1 METLKGKP
9 VAEEIEQRVMR
20 QISSLR
26 RKPHLKIL
34 LNPEDDASKGY
45 VRSLSKTG
53 DRIGIRITVEDLPSD
68 PKTCR
73 KRIEELNKD
82 DDTDAVL
89 ITRPL
94 PANLKEDEV
103 LPFLDP
109 EKDADALH
117 PLCLGKLFS
126 GEERLVPNTAKAI
139 VRMLEF
145 YQIPL
150 QGKKALVVGRSLS
163 VGKPVA
169 MMLLNRHAT
178 VTIAHSKTKN
188 LDAELKGYDIVIGAV
203 GKMHLLKGSCMKE
216 GAVAIDAGIHYTE
229 NGIYG
234 DILPD
239 EKLAF
244 LSGVPGGVGPITT
257 ACLMEN
263 VLLCYLEHH
272 HDFQ

>member
-1 METLKGKP
+1 MEILSGKP
-9 VAEEIEQRVMR
+9 VAEAIEKSIAR
-20 QISSLR
+20 QILTLP

-34 LNPEDDASKGY
+34 LNPEDDSSKGY
-45 VRSLSKTG
+45 VRSLLKTG
-53 DRIGIRITVEDLPSD
+53 DRIGMRITVEDLSSD
-68 PKTCR
+68 FKSCR
-73 KRIEELNKD
+73 ERIGELNRD
-82 DDTDAVL
+82 PDTDAVL

-94 PANLKEDEV
+94 PGNLKEDEI
-103 LPFLDP
+103 LSCLDP
-109 EKDADALH
+109 TKDADALN
-117 PLCLGKLFS
+117 PSSLGKLFS
-126 GEERLVPNTAKAI
+126 GAEVLVPNTAKAI

-145 YQIPL
+145 YRIPL
-150 QGKKALVVGRSLS
+150 QGKKVLVVGRSLS

-178 VTIAHSKTKN
+178 VTIAHSRTEN
-188 LDAELKGYDIVIGAV
+188 LDRELQNYDIVIGAV
-203 GKMHLLKGSCMKE
+203 GKLHLLKGNHMKE

-244 LSGVPGGVGPITT
+244 ISSVPGGVGPITT

-263 VLLCYLEHH
+263 VLLCYLENRG
-272 HDFQ
+272 